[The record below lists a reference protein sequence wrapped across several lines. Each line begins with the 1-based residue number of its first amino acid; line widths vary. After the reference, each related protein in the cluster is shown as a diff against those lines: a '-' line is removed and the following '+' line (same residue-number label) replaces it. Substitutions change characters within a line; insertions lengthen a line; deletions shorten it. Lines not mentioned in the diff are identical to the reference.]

1 MCSAF
6 HLLNELTFLSEAW
19 LMVGC
24 EPIIVSGRG
33 PNVAVSDLDFHW
45 MSYGRGRG
53 NRGVEKTT

>member
-24 EPIIVSGRG
+24 EPISVSGRS
-33 PNVAVSDLDFHW
+33 PNVAVSDPDFHW
-45 MSYGRGRG
+45 LSSGR
-53 NRGVEKTT
+53 